1 MFSEFSADFIQQL
14 QYPCLFSTQHVD
26 KIHNMGFVTIFRV
39 LVFPLPTTSHI
50 LIPKHP
56 NSTPID
62 TIRTNIRTAKHL
74 NIRTA
79 TDSTYINRQECQ
91 FTQLSDT
98 HHFTLLR

>member
-62 TIRTNIRTAKHL
+62 TIRTNIRTA
-74 NIRTA
+74 
-79 TDSTYINRQECQ
+79 TDSIYINRQECQ